1 MVGSPQSRPVPDT
14 GHAEAASDD
23 RYPWQKSY
31 PEACR
36 WDVPI
41 LTTTLPS
48 MVDDAAQRWGER
60 PAVNFIGHRLSFRE
74 IRERSVRLAA
84 GLLQRGLA
92 PETAVAV
99 YMPNT
104 PYHQFALFGL
114 ARIGVRQVNLSPLD
128 AYREIEFKLKDSGA
142 RIMIILKWDEYLE
155 KALRLLDEGALD
167 QVIVA
172 DEGEWDLDSS
182 KVALPDDPRVVPLSE
197 VMASDDPPSWPTIT
211 KDMVAVLQYTGG
223 TTGHPKA
230 AMLSHANLTA
240 AIDIAVH
247 WKDQV
252 VPTPGEERVIG
263 VLPLFHSYAMLFL
276 TLRQF
281 REGNE
286 VYLHRRF
293 DVVSVVEEIEKS
305 RITIFPA
312 VPTMWIAIA
321 NHPCSENRDFSSLR
335 LCISGGAPMPTEVA
349 RRVEARVGRHM
360 LGGWGL
366 TEASPVGTEIPVS
379 APMKPGLIGVPQ
391 PGIELQ
397 VVSLDDPR
405 KVLAP
410 NKVGE
415 LRIRG
420 PNICRGYWNRSEE
433 NAQSFIDGY
442 FLTGDIGVMDENGL
456 FSLVDRKKSLIIS
469 SGFNIYPATV
479 ENAIYEHPDVAEVL
493 VIGVPDDYKGQ
504 AVKAFV
510 TLREAAPPLT
520 LEDLRAFLK
529 DRVGRHELPVALEIR
544 ASLPRSAAGKLLRR
558 ALEEQESAGAA
569 SAINR

>member
-1 MVGSPQSRPVPDT
+1 MVGSTQSRAVSESEKAKQD
-14 GHAEAASDD
+14 H
-23 RYPWQKSY
+23 RYPWLKSY
-31 PEACR
+31 PAACR
-36 WDVPI
+36 WDAPI
-41 LTTTLPS
+41 LTTTLPA
-48 MVDDAAQRWGER
+48 MVDDAAARWGER
-60 PAVNFIGHRLSFRE
+60 PAVNFLGHRLNFRQ
-74 IRERSVRLAA
+74 IRDRSVRLAA
-84 GLLQRGLA
+84 GLLQRRLT
-92 PETAVAV
+92 PEMAIAV

-104 PYHQFALFGL
+104 PYHQIALFALT
-114 ARIGVRQVNLSPLD
+114 RIGVRQVNLSPLD

-142 RIMIILKWDEYLE
+142 RTMMILNRDEYLA
-155 KALRLLDEGALD
+155 KAQRLLDEGALD

-172 DEGEWDLDSS
+172 DESEWDPASAEFTPHS
-182 KVALPDDPRVVPLSE
+182 DPRIVSLSD
-197 VMASDDPPSWPTIT
+197 VMTTDEPAAWPVIT

-247 WKDQV
+247 WKDEV
-252 VPTPGEERVIG
+252 IPVPGEERVIG

-293 DVVSVVEEIEKS
+293 DVESVIQEIETSK
-305 RITIFPA
+305 ITIFPG

-321 NHPCSENRDFSSLR
+321 NHPGAENRDFSSLR

-349 RRVEARVGRHM
+349 RRVETTVGQRM

-379 APMKPGLIGVPQ
+379 AAMRPGLIGVPQ

-405 KVLAP
+405 QALPP
-410 NKVGE
+410 NEVGE
-415 LRIRG
+415 LKIRG
-420 PNICRGYWNRSEE
+420 PNITKGYWNRPEE
-433 NAQSFIDGY
+433 NAKSFIDGY
-442 FLTGDIGVMDENGL
+442 FLTGDIGIMDEHGL
-456 FSLVDRKKSLIIS
+456 FALVDRKKSLIIS
-469 SGFNIYPATV
+469 SGFNIYPTTV

-493 VIGVPDDYKGQ
+493 VIGVPDSYKGQ

-510 TLREAAPPLT
+510 TLRESAPPLA
-520 LEDLRAFLK
+520 LEDLREFLK
-529 DRVGRHELPVALEIR
+529 ERVGRHEMPVALEIR
-544 ASLPRSAAGKLLRR
+544 DALPRSAAGKLLRR

-569 SAINR
+569 SVITQ

>member
-1 MVGSPQSRPVPDT
+1 
-14 GHAEAASDD
+14 
-23 RYPWQKSY
+23 
-31 PEACR
+31 
-36 WDVPI
+36 
-41 LTTTLPS
+41 
-48 MVDDAAQRWGER
+48 MVDDAAARWGDR
-60 PAVNFIGHRLSFRE
+60 PAMNFLGHRLSFRQ
-74 IRERSVRLAA
+74 IRDRSVRLAA
-84 GLLQRGLA
+84 GLLQRGLTT
-92 PETAVAV
+92 ETAIAV

-104 PYHQFALFGL
+104 PYHQIALFGL
-114 ARIGVRQVNLSPLD
+114 TRIGIRQVNLSPLD
-128 AYREIEFKLKDSGA
+128 AYGEIEFKLRDSGA
-142 RIMIILKWDEYLE
+142 RIMIILNRDEYLE
-155 KALRLLDEGALD
+155 KALRLLDEGTLD

-172 DEGEWDLDSS
+172 DESEWDPESADTTLS
-182 KVALPDDPRVVPLSE
+182 DDPRVVPLSD
-197 VMASDDPPSWPTIT
+197 VTASDDPAVWPVVT

-247 WKDQV
+247 WKDEV

-293 DVVSVVEEIEKS
+293 DIESSIQEIEKS
-305 RITIFPA
+305 RITIFPG

-321 NHPCSENRDFSSLR
+321 NHPGSENRDFSSLR

-349 RRVEARVGRHM
+349 RRVQTTVGRRM

-379 APMKPGLIGVPQ
+379 AVMRPGLIGVPQ

-405 KVLAP
+405 KVLLP
-410 NKVGE
+410 NEVGE

-420 PNICRGYWNRSEE
+420 PNICKGYWNRPEE
-433 NAQSFIDGY
+433 NAKSFVDGY
-442 FLTGDIGVMDENGL
+442 FLTGDIGIMDENGL
-456 FSLVDRKKSLIIS
+456 FALVDRKKSLIIS
-469 SGFNIYPATV
+469 SGFNIYPTTV

-493 VIGVPDDYKGQ
+493 VIGVPDSYKGQ

-520 LEDLRAFLK
+520 LEELRTFLK
-529 DRVGRHELPVALEIR
+529 ERVGRHEIPVSLEIR
-544 ASLPRSAAGKLLRR
+544 ESLPRSAAGKLLRR
-558 ALEEQESAGAA
+558 VLEEQEFAGAA
-569 SAINR
+569 SAINQ